1 MRRRDLL
8 LALSAGPLLA
18 AAAKGAP
25 IGYSRSAM
33 AVLTRARAAAGGNGW
48 NMLRGWHETG
58 LRGGRPYEAW
68 YDPVRYGLR
77 TEVKGPDGLLTT
89 GFNGLGQWEIRPDG
103 VETGADRGP
112 PIGAAR
118 TEAFLAVDGFF
129 FPGRFDAQADALPA
143 RREAGRG
150 YDVVRVSPYGGW
162 ARELWFDARTHLLAK
177 IVDRS
182 GPKPVTVLVSD
193 HRKVGPVKVAFRYRL
208 DGGDGTAPEDRQIQS
223 LVFTPAD
230 RTMFSFP
237 RKP

>member
-8 LALSAGPLLA
+8 LALAAGPFVT
-18 AAAKGAP
+18 AAKGP
-25 IGYSRSAM
+25 PVGYSRAAM
-33 AVLTRARAAAGGNGW
+33 NILTRARAAAGGAGW

-77 TEVKGPDGLLTT
+77 TEVKGPDGLMTT

-103 VETGADRGP
+103 VATGADRGA

-129 FPGRFDAQADALPA
+129 FPGRFDAQADALPS
-143 RREAGRG
+143 RRDGGHAFE
-150 YDVVRVSPYGGW
+150 VVRVSPYGGW
-162 ARELWFDARTHLLAK
+162 ARELWFDARTHLLAR

-182 GPKPVTVLVSD
+182 GPKPRTVLVSD
-193 HRKVGPVKVAFRYRL
+193 HRKVGPVKVAFRYQVE
-208 DGGDGTAPEDRQIQS
+208 GGDGTSPDDRQIQS
-223 LVFTPAD
+223 VIFTPAD

-237 RKP
+237 SKA